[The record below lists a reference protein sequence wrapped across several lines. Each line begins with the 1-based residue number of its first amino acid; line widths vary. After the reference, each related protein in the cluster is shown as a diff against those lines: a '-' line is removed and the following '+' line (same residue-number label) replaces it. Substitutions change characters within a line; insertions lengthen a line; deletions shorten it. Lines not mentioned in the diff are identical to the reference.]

1 MLWRGKLPHTGE
13 PVEVEALDGRIA
25 AVRPIEGRDPDT
37 TAELPWISCGWID
50 LQVNGFGGYDLN
62 GTVTLQSDIEGVT
75 RALHRRGVAS
85 YLPTVITGSYDRMR
99 QAFTALSQYVRS
111 GHCGSASIAGI
122 HMEGPYLSGE
132 DGSRGAHPRE
142 YIRNP
147 DWDEFQRLQDAAD
160 GLIQMVTLAPE
171 REGSVP
177 FIEKLTTSGVV
188 VAIGHTMANGE
199 QIDQA
204 VQAGATVSTHLGNGS
219 QPMLPRHP
227 NYIWHQLADD
237 RLWATFIPDAHH
249 LAPSVLK
256 AMLRAKREKAVL
268 VSDAV
273 MFGGM
278 APGQYSSL
286 IGGTVELTADGR
298 LHTVENPAILAG
310 SASPL
315 DVGIANAIR
324 YTDMTLAEAISA
336 VTSRPAEVLNTPQL
350 GRLEIGNPAHLTLFH
365 CNVDG
370 SDMVV
375 RETVVAGKT
384 VYRSVSY

>member
-1 MLWRGKLPHTGE
+1 MLWRGKLPHTGAL
-13 PVEVEALDGRIA
+13 VEIEALDGRIA
-25 AVRPIEGRDPDT
+25 DVRPLGQHET
-37 TAELPWISCGWID
+37 SAKLPWISCGWID

-62 GTVTLQSDIEGVT
+62 GTVTSRSDIEGVT
-75 RALHRRGVAS
+75 LALHRRGVAS

-99 QAFTALSQYVRS
+99 QAFTALSQYVQSR
-111 GHCGSASIAGI
+111 HLGSASIAGI

-142 YIRNP
+142 YVRNP

-160 GLIQMVTLAPE
+160 GLIRMVTLAPE
-171 REGSVP
+171 REGAVP
-177 FIEKLTTSGVV
+177 FIEKLVKSGVV
-188 VAIGHTMANGE
+188 AAIGHTMATGE
-199 QIDQA
+199 QIEQA

-219 QPMLPRHP
+219 QPILPRHP

-237 RLWATFIPDAHH
+237 RLWATFIPDTHH

-286 IGGTVELTADGR
+286 IGGAVELTVDGR

-310 SASPL
+310 SASSL
-315 DVGIANAIR
+315 DVGVANAIR
-324 YTDMTLAEAISA
+324 YTDMMLAEAISA
-336 VTSRPAEVLNTPQL
+336 VTSRPAMVLNVPQL
-350 GRLEIGNPAHLTLFH
+350 GELDIGRPANLTLFDCH
-365 CNVDG
+365 ADG
-370 SDMVV
+370 TNMSV
-375 RETVVAGKT
+375 RETVVAGET
-384 VYRSVSY
+384 VYRSV

>member
-1 MLWRGKLPHTGE
+1 MLWRGKLPHTGAL
-13 PVEVEALDGRIA
+13 VEIEALDGRIA
-25 AVRPIEGRDPDT
+25 DVRPLGQHET
-37 TAELPWISCGWID
+37 SVELPWISCGWID
-50 LQVNGFGGYDLN
+50 LQVNGFGGCDLN
-62 GTVTLQSDIEGVT
+62 GTVTSRSDIEGVT
-75 RALHRRGVAS
+75 LALHRRGVAS

-99 QAFTALSQYVRS
+99 QAFTALSQYVQSR
-111 GHCGSASIAGI
+111 HLGSASIAGI

-142 YIRNP
+142 YVRNP

-160 GLIQMVTLAPE
+160 GLIRMVTLAPE
-171 REGSVP
+171 REGAVP
-177 FIEKLTTSGVV
+177 FIEKLVKSGVV
-188 VAIGHTMANGE
+188 AAIGHTMATGE
-199 QIDQA
+199 QIEQA

-219 QPMLPRHP
+219 QPILPRHP

-237 RLWATFIPDAHH
+237 RLWATFIPDTHH

-286 IGGTVELTADGR
+286 IGGAVELTVDGR
-298 LHTVENPAILAG
+298 LHMVENPAILAG
-310 SASPL
+310 SASSL

-336 VTSRPAEVLNTPQL
+336 VTSRPAMVLNVPQL
-350 GRLEIGNPAHLTLFH
+350 GELDIGRPANLTLFD
-365 CNVDG
+365 CYADG
-370 SDMVV
+370 TNMSV
-375 RETVVAGKT
+375 RETVVAGET
-384 VYRSVSY
+384 VYRSV